1 MLSYDDVRARISS
14 LPLGTKLE
22 VRFHYDDDPEVRTSF
37 GMLDRIL
44 HDGEQLFVLSVS
56 CGRRKSEATPFF
68 QNGIVYDLVR
78 AVPKSHSRDR
88 DDDDGLRPPARRQP
102 PADDDFAPRPLPAAP
117 AALAPSASSP
127 AAVDAA
133 LLASIVAATVA
144 AIRSSD
150 SHAQPPQPPTPTPP
164 PTVHFVQ
171 PMPDAQSMWAMSQAH
186 RNEYRPFWDVCPGL
200 AMLLSPADVVRP
212 FCPPH
217 YLCVPRGTTGF
228 SVPSGPAADVLGR
241 WRSDRQKAERL
252 ITAFPHSKEGARDPG
267 AAVRR
272 ATALTVAGAE
282 QAFEALLL
290 RYAGSPPTSKDEW
303 WPLFFTAMLLMQH
316 AATQAGFAF
325 AVGAAKVAEGF
336 DAAWRSGFVDPE
348 KIWPGFPS
356 ASAPK

>member
-37 GMLDRIL
+37 GMLDHIL
-44 HDGEQLFVLSVS
+44 HDGQQVFALSVS
-56 CGRRKSEATPFF
+56 VGRRKSEATPFF

-102 PADDDFAPRPLPAAP
+102 PADDDLPPRPLPAAP

-127 AAVDAA
+127 ATVDAA

-200 AMLLSPADVVRP
+200 AMLLSPAAALLPTTLPLRAARHDGLLRP
-212 FCPPH
+212 VGPGRGRTRSLAQRPPKGGAPDH
-217 YLCVPRGTTGF
+217 RVPPLEG
-228 SVPSGPAADVLGR
+228 GR
-241 WRSDRQKAERL
+241 ARSWCCRAPR
-252 ITAFPHSKEGARDPG
+252 HGSHCGW
-267 AAVRR
+267 RR
-272 ATALTVAGAE
+272 AGFRSPSAS
-282 QAFEALLL
+282 L
-290 RYAGSPPTSKDEW
+290 RWLPPTSKDEW

>member
-14 LPLGTKLE
+14 LPLGKKLE

-150 SHAQPPQPPTPTPP
+150 SHQPPQPPTPTPP

-217 YLCVPRGTTGF
+217 YLCRGLARRCGIRSSITLASGCPSAFPTLKLG
-228 SVPSGPAADVLGR
+228 SRQWNNLQSLPSGCLGATKKASS
-241 WRSDRQKAERL
+241 RSAL
-252 ITAFPHSKEGARDPG
+252 C
-267 AAVRR
+267 VR
-272 ATALTVAGAE
+272 
-282 QAFEALLL
+282 
-290 RYAGSPPTSKDEW
+290 
-303 WPLFFTAMLLMQH
+303 
-316 AATQAGFAF
+316 
-325 AVGAAKVAEGF
+325 
-336 DAAWRSGFVDPE
+336 
-348 KIWPGFPS
+348 
-356 ASAPK
+356 